1 MAKRILLSLSDTS
14 PASASTAVGART
26 VGGFQDVQSLT
37 IIATLAGATGGA
49 LDVYLQTSFDGG
61 TTWYD
66 FAHFTQITAAAAAVT
81 RLWHVNRAVAVS
93 TVATIGSG
101 TTPALA
107 ANAINGGA
115 WGNAFRLLYVAGAST
130 SAGAVQT
137 VRLFGWR

>member
-1 MAKRILLSLSDTS
+1 MRLLLALSDTS
-14 PASASTAVGART
+14 PASASTAVGAG
-26 VGGFQDVQSLT
+26 VASGFQDVTSLS
-37 IIATLAGATGGA
+37 IVATLTGATGGV

-66 FAHFTQITAAAAAVT
+66 YAHWTQISAAAAAVT
-81 RLWHVNRAVAVS
+81 KVWHMHRSIAVS
-93 TVATIGSG
+93 TIATIGSG
-101 TTPALA
+101 STPALA

-115 WGNAFRLLYVAGAST
+115 WGNAFRLVYVAGAST